1 MMPSR
6 VSAPTPY
13 THFPL
18 EELSNFPPTLGKNLI
33 FKPVFPRFPIFWRV
47 RCAQALASPRD
58 LEGTRGC
65 AKIVRTVWQ
74 SLVRIRPMAA
84 RLVAKPLFTGL
95 RRSPGQRRGS
105 KSLKHSAKT
114 GRGDLREA
122 QILETLIRNGP
133 PEIAGAAPGQQ
144 ILETLCR
151 NGPRRSPGGPN
162 P

>member
-33 FKPVFPRFPIFWRV
+33 FKPVFPRFQIFWRV

-84 RLVAKPLFTGL
+84 RLVAKPFFAGL

-105 KSLKHSAKT
+105 KSLKHSART

-122 QILETLIRNGP
+122 QILETLIKNGP

-144 ILETLCR
+144 ILETLCK

>member
-84 RLVAKPLFTGL
+84 RLVTKPFFCGSVLLDFWPSHGTWQKKDSRRQPLANLVNDSLVIRIGCNTTMTCLFFEVSH
-95 RRSPGQRRGS
+95 RVARFRQAERVWRV
-105 KSLKHSAKT
+105 
-114 GRGDLREA
+114 
-122 QILETLIRNGP
+122 
-133 PEIAGAAPGQQ
+133 
-144 ILETLCR
+144 
-151 NGPRRSPGGPN
+151 
-162 P
+162 